1 MGVLATLY
9 CEGRAGPESFVA
21 APPQPPTSD
30 AILSLLGEIRAG
42 SPDAETRLLALVYP
56 SLRRLASHYMRTERA
71 DHTLQ
76 TTALVHEAYIRLI
89 GSAAI
94 DWQSQAHF
102 YAMMATH
109 MRRILVDYARARN
122 AERGPGQ
129 AVRIAWQDD
138 VAVDPGRTDDLVA
151 LDAALTR
158 LAGVDARASRVVELR
173 FFTGLKE
180 QEAAD
185 VLGISL
191 ATLKRDWTFAKAW
204 LYQALAG

>member
-1 MGVLATLY
+1 VAPY
-9 CEGRAGPESFVA
+9 YVRGRNVT
-21 APPQPPTSD
+21 APPKPPTHD
-30 AILSLLGEIRAG
+30 AILALLAEMRAG

-56 SLRRLASHYMRTERA
+56 SLHRLASHYMRNERA

-76 TTALVHEAYIRLI
+76 TTALVHEAYLRLL
-89 GSAAI
+89 GSTAI

-122 AERGPGQ
+122 AERGPGH
-129 AVRIAWQDD
+129 AVRVTWQEGS
-138 VAVDPGRTDDLVA
+138 AAAPGRSDDLIA

-158 LAGVDARASRVVELR
+158 LADVDARASRVVELR
-173 FFTGLKE
+173 FFSGLKE

-204 LYQALAG
+204 LYQALGG

>member
-1 MGVLATLY
+1 VAPY
-9 CEGRAGPESFVA
+9 YVRGRNVT
-21 APPQPPTSD
+21 APPTPPTHD
-30 AILSLLGEIRAG
+30 AILALLAEMRAG
-42 SPDAETRLLALVYP
+42 SPDAEARLLALVYP
-56 SLRRLASHYMRTERA
+56 SLRRLAAHYMRHERA

-76 TTALVHEAYIRLI
+76 TTALVHEAYLRLL
-89 GSAAI
+89 GSTAI

-122 AERGPGQ
+122 AERGPGH
-129 AVRIAWQDD
+129 AVRVTWQEGSA
-138 VAVDPGRTDDLVA
+138 VAPGRSDDLVA

-173 FFTGLKE
+173 FFSGLKE

-204 LYQALAG
+204 LYQALG

>member
-1 MGVLATLY
+1 MGCGAYYV
-9 CEGRAGPESFVA
+9 GRDVVA
-21 APPQPPTSD
+21 APPRPPTSD
-30 AILSLLGEIRAG
+30 AILALLAEMRAG
-42 SPDAETRLLALVYP
+42 SPDAEARLLALVYP
-56 SLRRLASHYMRTERA
+56 SLRRLAAHYMRHERA

-76 TTALVHEAYIRLI
+76 TTALVHEAYLRLL
-89 GSAAI
+89 GSDI

-109 MRRILVDYARARN
+109 MRRILVDHARARN
-122 AERGPGQ
+122 AERGPGH
-129 AVRIAWQDD
+129 AVRVTWQEGT
-138 VAVDPGRTDDLVA
+138 ALAPGRSDDLLA

-173 FFTGLKE
+173 FFSGLKE
-180 QEAAD
+180 QEAAE

-204 LYQALAG
+204 LYDALGGG

>member
-1 MGVLATLY
+1 MRGPGLY
-9 CEGRAGPESFVA
+9 CQET
-21 APPQPPTSD
+21 PTSAVSGDSPHDTPTPD
-30 AILSLLGEIRAG
+30 AILSLLTEVRAG
-42 SPDAETRLLALVYP
+42 SAGAEERLLAMVYP
-56 SLRRLASHYMRTERA
+56 SLRRLASHYMRHERT

-76 TTALVHEAYIRLI
+76 TTALVHEAYLRLL
-89 GSAAI
+89 GGASI

-109 MRRILVDYARARN
+109 MRRILVDHARARN
-122 AERGPGQ
+122 AERGPGR
-129 AVRIAWQDD
+129 AIRVAWREG
-138 VAVDPGRTDDLVA
+138 VAVDGGRTDDLVA

-158 LAGVDARASRVVELR
+158 FAEIDPRASRVVELR

-180 QEAAD
+180 QEAAE

-204 LYQALAG
+204 LYQALAE

>member
-1 MGVLATLY
+1 VT
-9 CEGRAGPESFVA
+9 
-21 APPQPPTSD
+21 APPNPPTHD
-30 AILSLLGEIRAG
+30 AILALLAEMRAG
-42 SPDAETRLLALVYP
+42 SPDAEARLLALVYP
-56 SLRRLASHYMRTERA
+56 SLHRLASHYMRHERA

-76 TTALVHEAYIRLI
+76 TTALVHEAYLRLL
-89 GSAAI
+89 GATAI

-122 AERGPGQ
+122 AERGPGHAIRVTWQ
-129 AVRIAWQDD
+129 EGSAVA
-138 VAVDPGRTDDLVA
+138 PGRSDDLVA

-158 LAGVDARASRVVELR
+158 LADVDARASRVVELR
-173 FFTGLKE
+173 FFSGLKE

-204 LYQALAG
+204 LYQALGDG